1 MKANILILGGT
12 GFIGRNLI
20 KKLLNEYKID
30 CIHLNKLNQTLKCSK
45 VNYIKF
51 NLNNFH
57 LYKKIFKKKY
67 KYVINLSGYIN
78 HDINIKNKA
87 NIFKDHFL
95 TTINLTDF
103 FLNRKI
109 KKFINI
115 GSSDEYGN
123 LNKKLLESD
132 KENPLS
138 IYSLAKTCSSYYLR
152 SMYKIY
158 GFPSVTLRIFLAYG
172 PGQDKKRYIPYV
184 VSKFLKNKK
193 ISLNNKNYKRDFCY
207 IDDVIQ
213 AIILSMKSSRSSG
226 EIFNVGSGKKISLLE
241 VAKIISDLCLSG
253 KIVINK
259 KTRDNNKRK
268 ENISLCS
275 NIDKIKKTLKWFPKV
290 NLNEGLLKT
299 IEYYKCQ
306 NSH

>member
-1 MKANILILGGT
+1 MKSNVLILGGT

-20 KKLLNEYKID
+20 KKLSNKYNID
-30 CIHLNKLNQTLKCSK
+30 CIHLNKLDQTLKCSK
-45 VNYIKF
+45 VNYVKF
-51 NLNNFH
+51 NLHNFH
-57 LYKKIFKKKY
+57 LYKNIFKKRY

-78 HDINIKNKA
+78 HDISIKKKV
-87 NIFKDHFL
+87 NIFKEHFL
-95 TTINLTDF
+95 ITVNLIDF
-103 FLNRKI
+103 FINKKI

-172 PGQDKKRYIPYV
+172 PGQEKIRYIPYV
-184 VSKFLKNKK
+184 VSKCLKDKK
-193 ISLNNKNYKRDFCY
+193 IFINNKNYKRDFCY
-207 IDDVIQ
+207 IEDVVN

-226 EIFNVGSGKKISLLE
+226 EIFNVGSGTKVSLFEVAKKISN
-241 VAKIISDLCLSG
+241 LCLTG

-259 KTRDNNKRK
+259 KKRDNNKRR
-268 ENISLCS
+268 ENVSLCS
-275 NIDKIKKTLKWFPKV
+275 NLNKIKKILKWTPKI
-290 NLNEGLLKT
+290 NLNQGLLKT

-306 NSH
+306 NSR